1 MDALPNANSVEQPSG
16 GFTPIAFPK
25 AVSSQTGVS
34 VEYVPDI
41 TGHKRWYVFRA
52 SYGRSPKAVD
62 YLIRQGI
69 YVYVPQQPKDIVV
82 GHRVKT
88 VLVDLL
94 PNFVFAYLAAD
105 DARRLTM
112 GPAVDEA
119 VSNAAEAFQVADILS
134 FYYNHS
140 AIDAFGKNPPLTI
153 PDRQMQSFI
162 IATNTHDQNV
172 IRLDGRSYTF
182 KSDDEVEVMA
192 GKFKGVR
199 GKVIRAGRQQR
210 ILIELSGFMTFA
222 TAYVPTDFIRKL

>member
-1 MDALPNANSVEQPSG
+1 MDALPNADTVEKQST
-16 GFTPIAFPK
+16 GFIPTAFPK
-25 AVSSQTGVS
+25 AIDSRTGVS
-34 VEYVPDI
+34 VEYIPDPL
-41 TGHKRWYVFRA
+41 GLKRWYVFRA

-69 YVYVPQQPKDIVV
+69 YVYMPKCEKDIQV

-105 DARRLTM
+105 EARRLTM
-112 GPAVDEA
+112 GPAVDESM
-119 VSNAAEAFQVADILS
+119 SNAAEAFQIAEILS

-140 AIDAFGKNPPLTI
+140 ATDAFGKNPPLTI

-172 IRLDGRSYTF
+172 MRLDGQPYTF
-182 KSDDEVEVMA
+182 KSADEVEVIA

-210 ILIELSGFMTFA
+210 ILIELAGFMTFA
-222 TAYVPTDFIRKL
+222 TAYVPTDFIRKI